1 MSCWQD
7 DHENIIFIGDFNRE
21 MIIQVIYCFCWQ
33 HRKQQNVNSWCDSSS
48 WGSSSVQQ
56 QFSLCLERSGISSV
70 ANICACIRSHV
81 IDPGLNLFDRACKT
95 ENSCRASRAH
105 SHRSSRKTPTVTAQN
120 CGLLITTLT
129 HKQTFH
135 AQSLFPCS
143 FTECQHGYK
152 PLQLHR
158 LTTSA
163 KTEKRNLIRWDV
175 WRSDWWRGQAWGSD
189 DNKLERRWRES
200 EVRRNKRRA
209 ERRLV
214 EVNVSFTLQEKRE
227 SKTKHGRGRGHEQV
241 IPWVDILLVRP
252 RYEPAVLS
260 GQSKCLL
267 LCFHLSGLKGF
278 QECQSDAEGRHREE

>member
-1 MSCWQD
+1 MSCWQH

-33 HRKQQNVNSWCDSSS
+33 HRKQQNVNSWCDSSW

-56 QFSLCLERSGISSV
+56 QFSSCLERSGISSV

-105 SHRSSRKTPTVTAQN
+105 SHRSSRRTPTVTAQN

-214 EVNVSFTLQEKRE
+214 EVNVSFTLQASRE
-227 SKTKHGRGRGHEQV
+227 QGK
-241 IPWVDILLVRP
+241 
-252 RYEPAVLS
+252 
-260 GQSKCLL
+260 
-267 LCFHLSGLKGF
+267 
-278 QECQSDAEGRHREE
+278 

>member
-1 MSCWQD
+1 MSCWQH

-135 AQSLFPCS
+135 AQSLFSCS

-175 WRSDWWRGQAWGSD
+175 WRSDWWEDRREDQMIINKKEGEEKVKWGETGGQRGDWS
-189 DNKLERRWRES
+189 R
-200 EVRRNKRRA
+200 
-209 ERRLV
+209 
-214 EVNVSFTLQEKRE
+214 
-227 SKTKHGRGRGHEQV
+227 
-241 IPWVDILLVRP
+241 
-252 RYEPAVLS
+252 
-260 GQSKCLL
+260 
-267 LCFHLSGLKGF
+267 
-278 QECQSDAEGRHREE
+278 

>member
-1 MSCWQD
+1 MSCWQH

-33 HRKQQNVNSWCDSSS
+33 HRKQQNVNSWCDSSW

-135 AQSLFPCS
+135 AQSLFPYS

-163 KTEKRNLIRWDV
+163 RTEKRNLIRWDV
-175 WRSDWWRGQAWGSD
+175 WRSDWWEDRREDQMIINWKEGEEKVKWGETGGQRGD
-189 DNKLERRWRES
+189 
-200 EVRRNKRRA
+200 
-209 ERRLV
+209 LV

-278 QECQSDAEGRHREE
+278 QECQSDAAGRHREE

>member
-1 MSCWQD
+1 MSCWQH

-33 HRKQQNVNSWCDSSS
+33 HRKQQNVNSWCDSSW

-163 KTEKRNLIRWDV
+163 RTEKRNLIRWDV
-175 WRSDWWRGQAWGSD
+175 WRSDWWEDRREDQMIINWKEGEEKVKWGETRGGQ
-189 DNKLERRWRES
+189 
-200 EVRRNKRRA
+200 
-209 ERRLV
+209 
-214 EVNVSFTLQEKRE
+214 
-227 SKTKHGRGRGHEQV
+227 RGDWSR
-241 IPWVDILLVRP
+241 
-252 RYEPAVLS
+252 
-260 GQSKCLL
+260 
-267 LCFHLSGLKGF
+267 
-278 QECQSDAEGRHREE
+278 

>member
-1 MSCWQD
+1 MSCWQH

-33 HRKQQNVNSWCDSSS
+33 HRKQQNVNSWCDSSW

-135 AQSLFPCS
+135 AQSLFSCS

-163 KTEKRNLIRWDV
+163 RTEKRNLIRWDV
-175 WRSDWWRGQAWGSD
+175 WRSDWWEDRREDQMIINWKEGEEKVKWGETGGQRGD
-189 DNKLERRWRES
+189 
-200 EVRRNKRRA
+200 
-209 ERRLV
+209 LV

>member
-1 MSCWQD
+1 MSCWQH

-33 HRKQQNVNSWCDSSS
+33 HRKQQNVNSWCDSSW

-135 AQSLFPCS
+135 AQSLFSCS

-163 KTEKRNLIRWDV
+163 RTEKRNLIRWDV
-175 WRSDWWRGQAWGSD
+175 WRSDWWEDRREDQMIINKKEGEEKVKWGETGGQRGD
-189 DNKLERRWRES
+189 
-200 EVRRNKRRA
+200 
-209 ERRLV
+209 LV

-260 GQSKCLL
+260 DQSKYLL

-278 QECQSDAEGRHREE
+278 QECQSDAAGRHREE